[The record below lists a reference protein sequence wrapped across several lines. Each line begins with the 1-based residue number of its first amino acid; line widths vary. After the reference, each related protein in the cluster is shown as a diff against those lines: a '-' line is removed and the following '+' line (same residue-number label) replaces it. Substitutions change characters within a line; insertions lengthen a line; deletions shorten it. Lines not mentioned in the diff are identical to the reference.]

1 MNVSFGYRQVPSAEK
16 KRLVREHF
24 DPIARTYDLADRF
37 LSVGLD
43 ARWRGKAIRL
53 LGLKP
58 GDLVLDACG
67 GTGALAKLAAR
78 RVGPGGR
85 AVVYDFN
92 RPMMEAGRETLAGDE
107 TRDAIAFVQGDGE
120 EMSFPDETFDAVT
133 MGFGLRNLAHP
144 GKGLEECLRVLAP
157 GGRLM
162 ILEFSV
168 PRNRLLCRIF
178 HFYSFCWMPFL
189 GRIICGT
196 GAPFRYLAESV
207 RVFPEP
213 ENVAAMIRRSGFSDV
228 RFERLFDGLAVIYLG
243 IKPGSSPI
251 GQGPWG
257 S

>member
-1 MNVSFGYRQVPSAEK
+1 MADNVSFGYRQVPPAEK

-43 ARWRGKAIRL
+43 ALWRGEAIRL
-53 LGLKP
+53 LGLKR

-78 RVGPGGR
+78 RVRPGGL

-92 RPMMEAGRETLAGDE
+92 RPMMEAGRETLVGDE
-107 TRDAIAFVQGDGE
+107 TRGAIAFVQGDGE
-120 EMSFPDETFDAVT
+120 EMSFPDATFDAVT

-144 GKGLEECLRVLAP
+144 GKGLDECLRVLAP

-168 PRNRLLCRIF
+168 PRNRLL
-178 HFYSFCWMPFL
+178 

-207 RVFPEP
+207 RVFPKP
-213 ENVAAMIRRSGFSDV
+213 ENVAAMIRGAGFSDV
-228 RFERLFDGLAVIYLG
+228 RFERLLDGLAVIYLG
-243 IKPGSSPI
+243 VKPGSSSI
-251 GQGPWG
+251 G
-257 S
+257 